1 MTRVLRLVA
10 GLLRLW
16 WSALTEPVLLLSGGA
31 GLGLAAALALA
42 LTAWA
47 RCTDLGPAV
56 QVHPLIRAWDAGAR
70 AR

>member
-1 MTRVLRLVA
+1 MKRPTV
-10 GLLRLW
+10 G
-16 WSALTEPVLLLSGGA
+16 ELLLGGGA

-47 RCTDLGPAV
+47 RCSDLGPEV
-56 QVHPLIRAWDAGAR
+56 QVHPSIRAWDAGAR